1 MVTGA
6 QGLQRIFESLVM
18 SALETAL
25 RHIEQQR
32 QIREGVQSLSGPMPV
47 RLLTQ
52 EPGTRR
58 GARWLQAVVVVLAM
72 ALIGTWLFISGL
84 LPIMRLPSNGAT
96 PLPTAV
102 VAQPAPPSP
111 PALPVVSVPEPVLPV
126 LPATFQPDTPEPGV
140 KLAQVQGKFT
150 FPAWHKPADQLWD
163 QGRWEDASRLWL
175 KGIRDQDPKT
185 QVLLIADNQTLAQ
198 ATKRQSAWAQLLPV
212 VVVPKKAGPNKRWL
226 LFAVPVA
233 SDLARAQQ
241 LLSLA
246 TGQAV
251 TVGSLAHW
259 LDVLES
265 AKSNA
270 TDQPKPVTLA
280 PAPSL
285 AAVVPAAPAAAAA
298 KVSQPA
304 VEPEPK
310 EAKPSKLE
318 AEPPQLSR
326 TDAGQMPKTGPVS
339 TAAKSID
346 VEFQIIEK
354 SLARAEHQV
363 ALDAVSKLEKYIG
376 ENWRTKYLAGV
387 AYIGLARWDQAI
399 AALTSAQ
406 NQNPGHA
413 MAALYLSIA
422 LQERGEHAKAI
433 QVLVK
438 AQESQ
443 PNSPELWLNQG
454 HSLQAL
460 GNKAEARNAYNR
472 FLELSMSRQDLAAQ
486 RTWVQNRLQ
495 KDNG

>member
-1 MVTGA
+1 
-6 QGLQRIFESLVM
+6 M

-32 QIREGVQSLSGPMPV
+32 HIREGVLSPSGPMPV
-47 RLLTQ
+47 RLLIQ
-52 EPGTRR
+52 EPGNRS
-58 GARWLQAVVVVLAM
+58 GARWLQAVVVVLVL

-84 LPIMRLPSNGAT
+84 LPTMRLPPNGST

-111 PALPVVSVPEPVLPV
+111 PALPVVSVPAPVLPV
-126 LPATFQPDTPEPGV
+126 LPTTFQLDTPEPVV
-140 KLAQVQGKFT
+140 KFAQVQGKFS
-150 FPAWHKPADQLWD
+150 FPTWHKPADQLWD
-163 QGRWEDASRLWL
+163 RGRWKEASRLWL
-175 KGIRDQDPKT
+175 KGLRDQDPNT

-198 ATKRQSAWAQLLPV
+198 ATKRQSAWAQHLPV
-212 VVVPKKAGPNKRWL
+212 VVVPKKAGLNKRWL

-233 SDLARAQQ
+233 SDLGRAQQ

-246 TGQAV
+246 QGQAV
-251 TVGSLAHW
+251 TVGSLSHW

-265 AKSNA
+265 AESIA
-270 TDQPKPVTLA
+270 TDPSKPVPFA

-285 AAVVPAAPAAAAA
+285 AAVVPAAPVAAAAPIE
-298 KVSQPA
+298 SQSAVVPA
-304 VEPEPK
+304 PVEP
-310 EAKPSKLE
+310 KPSKLVT
-318 AEPPQLSR
+318 EPPQLSR
-326 TDAGQMPKTGPVS
+326 TDAGHLPKTGPVS
-339 TAAKSID
+339 SAAKSID
-346 VEFQIIEK
+346 VEFQMIEK

-363 ALDAVSKLEKYIG
+363 ALDAVNKLEKYIG
-376 ENWRTKYLAGV
+376 ENWRTRYLAGV
-387 AYIGLARWDQAI
+387 ASIGLARWDQAI

-433 QVLVK
+433 QVLVR

-460 GNKAEARNAYNR
+460 GNKAEARKAYNR
-472 FLELSMSRQDLAAQ
+472 FLELSMNRQDLAAQ